1 MLEVLM
7 WEWDVNRYIV
17 RTKWDSKSGENSIWQ
32 NECLQAI

>member
-7 WEWDVNRYIV
+7 WEWDVNRYIH
-17 RTKWDSKSGENSIWQ
+17 TKWNSKSGENSIWQ